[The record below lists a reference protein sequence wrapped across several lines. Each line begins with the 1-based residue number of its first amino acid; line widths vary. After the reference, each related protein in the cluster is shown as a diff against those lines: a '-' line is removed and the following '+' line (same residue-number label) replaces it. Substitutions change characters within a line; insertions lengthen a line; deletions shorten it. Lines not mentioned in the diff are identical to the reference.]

1 MNILL
6 DGNQTGNLIVIIVLL
21 VACAVMFILSYF
33 KNKKY
38 MANQQNLLDEIK
50 VGSKVLTKTFIYGTV
65 ESITETTDGKIV
77 LIKTG
82 EGDKVSYLEMN
93 LEAIYS
99 IDNKEEVV
107 DLDDVMT
114 EEKEEK
120 VDDKKSNKKEELEE
134 VKTDADELEELKP
147 VEVKPKKTTKKT
159 NKK

>member
-107 DLDDVMT
+107 DLDEVMT

-120 VDDKKSNKKEELEE
+120 VDEKKSNKKEELEE

>member
-114 EEKEEK
+114 EEKDEK
-120 VDDKKSNKKEELEE
+120 VDDKILNKKEELEE

>member
-120 VDDKKSNKKEELEE
+120 VDEKKSNKKEELEE

-147 VEVKPKKTTKKT
+147 VEVKPKKTTKKS

>member
-120 VDDKKSNKKEELEE
+120 VEEKSNKKEELEE

>member
-114 EEKEEK
+114 EEKDEK

>member
-120 VDDKKSNKKEELEE
+120 VDEKKSNKKEELEE